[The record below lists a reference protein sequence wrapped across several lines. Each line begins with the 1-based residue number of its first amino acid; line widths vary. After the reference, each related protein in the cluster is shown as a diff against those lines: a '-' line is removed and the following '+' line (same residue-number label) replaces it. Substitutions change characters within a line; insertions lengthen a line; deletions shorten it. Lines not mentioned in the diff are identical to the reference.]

1 MADYLKTALLLEEK
15 AAKLPLRE
23 PRSAYLLAI
32 ARAARLMGIEQLA
45 GGSPEPQRG
54 TLGKRAEVYAGMLA
68 NE

>member
-23 PRSAYLLAI
+23 PRRAYLLAI

-45 GGSPEPQRG
+45 GGSPEPQPG
-54 TLGKRAEVYAGMLA
+54 TLGKRAEVYASTLA
-68 NE
+68 YE